1 MLTPLAF
8 VLISIVVELTPGPNM
23 IYLVVLTAR
32 EGRWTG
38 FAATLGVALGLS
50 TVAAAAAFGLTAIIA
65 KSRWLYEALRWGG
78 ALYLLWL
85 AWEGM
90 RGAKA
95 SVPRGI
101 AVEPHYSKFLLQ
113 GFTTNVLN
121 PKAGLFYVAV
131 IPTFVDASNPAM
143 PQVAWLSAVYV
154 AIATSIHSVL
164 VMVSDAARPWLEDAR
179 YSLIV
184 RRVLSAMLAVI
195 AVWLLIKT
203 RYVSPV

>member
-32 EGRWTG
+32 EGRWAG
-38 FAATLGVALGLS
+38 FAATLGVTLGLS
-50 TVAAAAAFGLTAIIA
+50 TIAAAAAFGLTAIIA
-65 KSRWLYEALRWGG
+65 TSRWLYEALRWGG

-95 SVPRGI
+95 SAPRGI
-101 AVEPHYSKFLLQ
+101 AVEPRYSKFLLQ

-131 IPTFVDASNPAM
+131 IPTFVDAGHPTI
-143 PQVAWLSAVYV
+143 PQIVWLSAVYV
-154 AIATSIHSVL
+154 MIATSIHTVL
-164 VMVSDAARPWLEDAR
+164 VLASDAARPWLEDAR
-179 YSLIV
+179 YSSII
-184 RRVLSAMLAVI
+184 RRVLSAMLAAI
-195 AVWLLIKT
+195 AIWLLLST
-203 RYVSPV
+203 RYVAPV